1 MPFLNP
7 AVRHLHWMCH
17 APQLLDSALT
27 LDLVPYLPATLEHT
41 LRQWDAAP
49 EQGPALLTSP
59 APRRLGLYFEALYEC
74 LLRDL
79 LGWRVLARNVPIR
92 HGGATLGELDFVV
105 ENPVSGAIEHH
116 EIAVKF
122 YLGYRYPHGDVLW
135 HGPNAVD
142 RLDLKSAHLLQRQSQ
157 RLQLEATTLA
167 LQARGIPV
175 PQLSRIFLPGYLFY
189 PRQSADPV
197 LPSPRQAPDN
207 HTRGSWLYRKE
218 TDLVRGQDIWVP
230 LRKPHWL
237 GPWLQADTPDPALAE
252 QALQEIDAHQTPRLF
267 AALYRDEEARLWRE
281 RERFFVVP
289 PNWPQI
295 E

>member
-17 APQLLDSALT
+17 APQLLDSDLT
-27 LDLVPYLPATLEHT
+27 LDLAPYLPPTVEATLRT
-41 LRQWDAAP
+41 WDAAP
-49 EQGPALLTSP
+49 EHGPALLTSP

-79 LGWRVLARNVPIR
+79 LGWRVLARNVPVR
-92 HGGATLGELDFVV
+92 HGGTTLGELDFVV
-105 ENPVSGAIEHH
+105 QNPASAAIEHH

-157 RLQLEATTLA
+157 RLQLEATTVA
-167 LQARGIPV
+167 LQSRGLPA
-175 PQLSRIFLPGYLFY
+175 PTLSRIFLPGYLFY
-189 PRQSADPV
+189 PR
-197 LPSPRQAPDN
+197 LPPEAGLTPPPQTPGN
-207 HTRGSWLYRKE
+207 HARGSWLYRTE
-218 TDLVRGQDIWVP
+218 TDLVGGQELWVP

-237 GPWLQADTPDPALAE
+237 GPWLQADAPDPALAQ
-252 QALQEIDAHQTPRLF
+252 QALQEIDAYQTPRLF

-289 PNWPQI
+289 VNWPQI